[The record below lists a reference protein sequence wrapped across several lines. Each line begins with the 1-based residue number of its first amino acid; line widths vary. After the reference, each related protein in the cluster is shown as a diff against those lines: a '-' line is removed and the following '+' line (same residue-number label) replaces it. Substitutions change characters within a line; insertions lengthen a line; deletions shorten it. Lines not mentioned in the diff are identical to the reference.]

1 MIRTLIIDD
10 EALARQRIRSL
21 LAQRQEVALVG
32 ECRSGAEAIQAILEH
47 QPDLIFLDIRMKDM
61 SGFEVIKYLPQEKIP
76 LIIFSTAYDQYAL
89 RAFDVFA
96 FDYLLKPFRE
106 ERFHQSLD
114 KAVQLIRKEQAQ
126 PNSEQLNAL
135 LDFLRRGNSR
145 AGGGRTLPVKQAGK
159 ICFVK
164 TDDIRYVEASG
175 YYVEIYTGEK
185 KFLLRES
192 LTNMEEQLEERAFI
206 RIHRST
212 IINTAF
218 LSHIEQIGFGD
229 VEAHMKDG
237 KVFRVS
243 KTYKEELFGRLG
255 I

>member
-10 EALARQRIRSL
+10 EALARQRIRAL
-21 LAQRQEVALVG
+21 LAQRQDVALVG
-32 ECRSGAEAIQAILEH
+32 ECKSGAEALRAIREQ

-61 SGFEVIKYLPQEKIP
+61 SGFEVLQNLSESEAP

-96 FDYLLKPFRE
+96 FDYLLKPFKE
-106 ERFHQSLD
+106 ERFHKSLD
-114 KAVQLIRKEQAQ
+114 KAVRLLQEKQAPADGSQLG
-126 PNSEQLNAL
+126 AL
-135 LDFLRRGNSR
+135 LEYLRPDNRR
-145 AGGGRTLPVKQAGK
+145 RTLPIRQSGK
-159 ICFVK
+159 ICFV
-164 TDDIRYVEASG
+164 DMADIRYVEASG
-175 YYVEIYTGEK
+175 YYIEIFTGEK

-192 LTNMEEQLEERAFI
+192 LANMERQLEGQHFI

-218 LSHIEQIGFGD
+218 LGHIEQIGFGD

-237 KVFRVS
+237 RVFRVS
-243 KTYKEELFGRLG
+243 KTYKEALFGRLG

>member
-10 EALARQRIRSL
+10 EALARQRIRAL
-21 LAQRQEVALVG
+21 LAHRQDVALIG
-32 ECRSGAEAIQAILEH
+32 ECKSGAEALRAIREQ

-61 SGFEVIKYLPQEKIP
+61 SGFEVLQNLPESETP

-96 FDYLLKPFRE
+96 FDYLLKPFKE
-106 ERFHQSLD
+106 ERFYKSLD
-114 KAVQLIRKEQAQ
+114 KAIRLLGEKQASPDGSQLG
-126 PNSEQLNAL
+126 AL
-135 LDFLRRGNSR
+135 LEYLRQDNRR
-145 AGGGRTLPVKQAGK
+145 RTLPIRQAGK
-159 ICFVK
+159 ICFV
-164 TDDIRYVEASG
+164 DMADIRYVEASG
-175 YYVEIYTGEK
+175 YYIEIYSGEK

-192 LTNMEEQLEERAFI
+192 LANMERQLEGRQFI

-212 IINTAF
+212 IINTGF
-218 LSHIEQIGFGD
+218 LHQIEQIGYGD

-237 KVFRVS
+237 RVFRVS
-243 KTYKEELFGRLG
+243 KTYKEALFGRLG

>member
-21 LAQRQEVALVG
+21 LAQRQEIELVG
-32 ECRSGAEAIQAILEH
+32 ECKSGAEAIRAIRE
-47 QPDLIFLDIRMKDM
+47 QKPGLIFLDIRMKDM
-61 SGFEVIKYLPQEKIP
+61 SGFEVLENLPEAETP
-76 LIIFSTAYDQYAL
+76 LIIFSTAYDQYAV

-114 KAVQLIRKEQAQ
+114 KAIRLLRERTD
-126 PNSEQLNAL
+126 PPGNLHLNAL
-135 LDFLRRGNSR
+135 LELLRQSNGQG
-145 AGGGRTLPVKQAGK
+145 ALPIRQSGK
-159 ICFVK
+159 ICFVEMEN
-164 TDDIRYVEASG
+164 IRYIEASG
-175 YYVEIYTGEK
+175 YYIEIYAGEK

-192 LTNMEEQLEERAFI
+192 LANMEQRLQGRQFI

-212 IINTAF
+212 IINTSF
-218 LSHIEQIGFGD
+218 LRQIEQIGFGD
-229 VEAHMKDG
+229 VEAQMKDG

-243 KTYKEELFGRLG
+243 KTYKEQLFGRMG
-255 I
+255 V

>member
-1 MIRTLIIDD
+1 MIKTLIIDD

-21 LAQRQEVALVG
+21 LAQRKEIALVG
-32 ECRSGAEAIQAILEH
+32 ECKSGAEAIRAIREQ

-61 SGFEVIKYLPQEKIP
+61 DGFEVLENFPESEMP
-76 LIIFSTAYDQYAL
+76 LIIFSTAYDQYAV

-96 FDYLLKPFRE
+96 FDYLLKPFKE

-114 KAVQLIRKEQAQ
+114 KAVRLLRERPSPTDAA
-126 PNSEQLNAL
+126 QLNAL
-135 LDFLRRGNSR
+135 LGLLQQRNGH
-145 AGGGRTLPVKQAGK
+145 GTLPIRQSGK
-159 ICFVK
+159 ICFVEVE
-164 TDDIRYVEASG
+164 DIRYIEASG
-175 YYVEIYTGEK
+175 YYIEIHADGK

-192 LTNMEEQLEERAFI
+192 LTRIEQRLPGRQFI

-212 IINTAF
+212 IINTAY
-218 LSHIEQIGFGD
+218 LREIEQIGFGD

-243 KTYKEELFGRLG
+243 KTYKEQLFERLG
-255 I
+255 V

>member
-1 MIRTLIIDD
+1 MIIDD

-21 LAQRQEVALVG
+21 LAQRQEAALVG
-32 ECRSGAEAIQAILEH
+32 ECRSGAEAIRAIREQ

-61 SGFEVIKYLPQEKIP
+61 TGFEVLENLPEEETP

-106 ERFHQSLD
+106 ERFHQSMD
-114 KAVQLIRKEQAQ
+114 KAVARLQERRPPQEA
-126 PNSEQLNAL
+126 SQLNAL
-135 LDFLRRGNSR
+135 LDLLRHENNPPGSR
-145 AGGGRTLPVKQAGK
+145 SLPVKQSGK
-159 ICFVK
+159 ICLIEM
-164 TDDIRYVEASG
+164 DDIRYVEASG
-175 YYVEIYTGEK
+175 YYIEIYTSGK

-192 LTNMEEQLEERAFI
+192 LTNMEQRLVGRQFI

-218 LSHIEQIGFGD
+218 LGHIEQIGFGD